1 MPATS
6 SAAGTATRSQ
16 IEAWETA
23 HLEAAATHWT
33 ETAQAWEGHFHTIH
47 DGMLRPGGTAWE
59 GAGADSAADSSWGD
73 VVKVRGAADALHS
86 AASAARNGADDISW
100 AKRQATEAITEAEG
114 AGFTVGEDLSVKENA
129 ANSLMRVSEAR
140 KRQMQEF
147 ADEIASRAQTLAAVD
162 KAVAG
167 QITGALAPLEGLSFP
182 EDGKPGHE
190 PTVQLVDHRFK
201 LNPQDGGE
209 DPDNGGGY
217 TPHPDYPDHK
227 PNGEW
232 GPKNSGVEGDAE
244 AQKAFD
250 EREKKTHIPIERQKI
265 WVYLTDPETGKTL
278 RREYDGLEEIPGQP
292 GKYNGLEHK
301 LGNKDPTK
309 HQEKFD
315 GLVRSGIP
323 AKGTLN
329 GQPIEVVDAEL
340 IRTPRP
346 GDATAGAAAE
356 ASAVPGGAGVPK
368 SAVDGGAGG
377 FGGVQAEGSV
387 PVSPAPGSAPVTQA
401 PGTAPVTPSWGTHLT
416 PQEMIDSDD
425 PALRVAGQ
433 EIRRRMDEQGI
444 VDPSGLA

>member
-1 MPATS
+1 MPATN
-6 SAAGTATRSQ
+6 SAAGTPTRSQ

-23 HLEAAATHWT
+23 HLTAAATHWT
-33 ETAQAWEGHFHTIH
+33 ETAQAWESHFTTIH
-47 DGMLRPGGTAWE
+47 TGMSRPGGTTWE
-59 GAGADSAADSSWGD
+59 GAGADSAADTAFGD
-73 VVKVRGAADALHS
+73 LVKVRGAADALHS
-86 AASAARNGADDISW
+86 AAGFARNGADDIDW
-100 AKRQATEAITEAEG
+100 AKRQATAAITEAEA
-114 AGFTVGEDLSVKENA
+114 AGFTVAEDLSVKESA
-129 ANSLMRVSEAR
+129 ANSLLRVSAAR
-140 KRQMQEF
+140 AQQMQDF
-147 ADEIASRAQTLAAVD
+147 ADEIASRAQTLAEVD

-167 QITGALAPLEGLSFP
+167 QITGALAPLETLTFP
-182 EDGKPGHE
+182 EDGKPSHE
-190 PTVQLVDHRFK
+190 PTVQFVDHRFK

-265 WVYLTDPETGKTL
+265 WVYLTDPETGRTL

-292 GKYNGLEHK
+292 GKYTGLEHK

-315 GLVRSGIP
+315 GLVRGGIP

-346 GDATAGAAAE
+346 DATPPPGAGASAGEATAGPAP
-356 ASAVPGGAGVPK
+356 VDPGGW
-368 SAVDGGAGG
+368 
-377 FGGVQAEGSV
+377 GGVEAQGTVPVTGPAGSV
-387 PVSPAPGSAPVTQA
+387 PGSAPVTSG
-401 PGTAPVTPSWGTHLT
+401 PGSAPVTPSWGTHLT

-433 EIRRRMDEQGI
+433 EIRRKMDEQGI